1 MRSGAWEAEAYIA
14 DVTHNGFPRE
24 SSFHSYEP
32 KLDKTVIY
40 QYHADPDGGGATV
53 PFRLRRFIDPDTG
66 NVHAPGSRRDEYEL
80 DHNVVQ
86 VIAADGP
93 SQPPRRGPNL
103 GQFLGKRKRPVSTG
117 SKGDGKGKDPAANPP
132 GRLPEN
138 PENTKRNAIGPK
150 RKAARAGVDGEGND
164 GCGDGGA
171 APPGVGG
178 AE

>member
-1 MRSGAWEAEAYIA
+1 M
-14 DVTHNGFPRE
+14 V
-24 SSFHSYEP
+24 
-32 KLDKTVIY
+32 
-40 QYHADPDGGGATV
+40 
-53 PFRLRRFIDPDTG
+53 RLRRFIDPDTG
-66 NVHAPGSRRDEYEL
+66 NVHAPGSGRDEYEL

-93 SQPPRRGPNL
+93 SHPPRRGPNL

-117 SKGDGKGKDPAANPP
+117 GKGDGKGKDPAANPP